1 MLLKDFIRESVTAL
15 QAVYATKEAEKLV
28 SLLCEEV
35 LGVKSYTHIVEP
47 GYEVEG
53 KHVPRLKESMAR
65 LLDGEPLQY
74 ILGYADFGELR
85 FNVNPSVLIPRPET
99 MMLVNE
105 AVDAASRLMRMRL
118 PFVKSGSPVRV
129 LDLCTGSGCIAWSM
143 ALEAP
148 GVEVVAVDIS
158 GEALDVARKQP
169 FRDMVRQRKAIAP
182 VFVKADVLDTSA
194 DFPYG
199 KFDIVLSNPPYILE
213 GQKTSMCRNV
223 LDFEPPLALF
233 VPDEDPLLFY
243 KAVSVWADRF
253 LVDGGLGMVEVN
265 EDLGPQTSNVFSAAG
280 FHECRIRKDFYDKD
294 RIVSFSKQSL

>member
-35 LGVKSYTHIVEP
+35 LGVKNYTHIVEP

-53 KHVPRLKESMAR
+53 KHVPRLKKSMAR

-118 PFVKSGSPVRV
+118 PFRR
-129 LDLCTGSGCIAWSM
+129 IHIQRARY
-143 ALEAP
+143 P
-148 GVEVVAVDIS
+148 G
-158 GEALDVARKQP
+158 
-169 FRDMVRQRKAIAP
+169 
-182 VFVKADVLDTSA
+182 
-194 DFPYG
+194 
-199 KFDIVLSNPPYILE
+199 
-213 GQKTSMCRNV
+213 
-223 LDFEPPLALF
+223 
-233 VPDEDPLLFY
+233 DP
-243 KAVSVWADRF
+243 R
-253 LVDGGLGMVEVN
+253 G
-265 EDLGPQTSNVFSAAG
+265 
-280 FHECRIRKDFYDKD
+280 I
-294 RIVSFSKQSL
+294 